1 MGIES
6 SAHTHTKC
14 DKDQKVN
21 IALIARICYCAT
33 LPIDLLWRFFFQLLS
48 LSPTWSHNYDE
59 QTEQM
64 RKSQKRLHLL
74 FDVRAC
80 GWVCECVCLIF
91 FYRCSRSTII
101 SIRSCTCSDL
111 MACLFYCYVC
121 SVYLSGIGS
130 AMIARHMEERIRAR
144 DRNCVAHWIHRA
156 LHTQIVYTLNHSRVK
171 SFSSHINHPHITSHA
186 LFFFCYCNRQ
196 RQFPLLPLSHFHSHL
211 AFPFSLHRS
220 EHVWHIPN
228 LYDRH
233 IKFYSHLHMHK

>member
-6 SAHTHTKC
+6 SAHTHTHTRNVTKI
-14 DKDQKVN
+14 KRW
-21 IALIARICYCAT
+21 I
-33 LPIDLLWRFFFQLLS
+33 LLWLRGFVTVQHYLLICSGASFFSSCLYHQHDPSTTMSKL
-48 LSPTWSHNYDE
+48 NKCE
-59 QTEQM
+59 KA
-64 RKSQKRLHLL
+64 KSDCIYCLMC
-74 FDVRAC
+74 VR
-80 GWVCECVCLIF
+80 VCLIF

-101 SIRSCTCSDL
+101 SIRSCTCSNL

-228 LYDRH
+228 LYGRH